1 MRFACF
7 TITIFISINC
17 IGQTPADAVDIID
30 FIKSV
35 RKDTALTD
43 SAKVVKL
50 RRFAPNSIR
59 EYPDSV
65 TSIAEY
71 EIGYLF
77 YLRNAMPDS
86 AITHYIQAYHR
97 TRDNSPETR
106 ELKARAAYYV
116 VRCAIDLNDHNT
128 ARAYLARVLK
138 ITPHRRYQARALKDM
153 ATFYR
158 KNGDYHLAKSCLE
171 QTNQLLAE
179 LQKPEA
185 ANFFTEEVVFGF
197 TSGSHK
203 WIDYTVQK
211 ADSIIVRLEQ
221 WHLDDN
227 IDDRILYTYYQNIA
241 IAYEEMHLLD
251 EAVSIY
257 DRGLQVTTTILQ
269 RADFHNNIGRL
280 LIRQG
285 RFTQATEFLRSALQD
300 YQSVADLPGMAA
312 TYDNLGAV
320 ALYTKQFN
328 LAHLRFD
335 SALAFIVGKPIT
347 NPPTASLL
355 ADVSDSIPVSNSR
368 DLLTILLDKART
380 YNAQYEIEKSQ
391 GLLDSALILHTAC
404 DAIIDRLRG
413 RLGLQESQFDWRRLA
428 RGIYEPAVLCGIDA
442 QNTCAIIE
450 FSDRGKSLV
459 LEEHLSISNSS
470 DPEIQ
475 YKYSRIIKAHSVVDS
490 LTQVIYRNNEKES
503 QSTTARG
510 ELVIQMQEL
519 NDLKSEL
526 CDQFP
531 DLCGRFELL
540 ELCNLDLIQSNLS
553 SNQSLLSYFLTTD
566 TIICLQI
573 NPTGDLTYHFLGSR
587 HLLDSLLSE
596 LAALWQKDVT
606 NLDENQY
613 VIHLDATTHVLSSL
627 YQLLIEPLGELP
639 PRLVIIPD
647 ENLHSLNFD
656 MLLETQPDPG
666 TSLARYPFMVR
677 KHAIT
682 YGHSIK
688 TWMHMEET
696 QPGSH
701 SLVGYIPGFG
711 GSSYS
716 SLEVSRA
723 SLEGLSKFYRYM
735 PRTGT
740 AANRANL
747 SHDSKKANIH
757 FETHAVL
764 NDSISNFSF
773 LLLNDPQGSLDT
785 FFLQE
790 IYQLDLPGSYV
801 AIPNCETHLGE
812 MARGEG
818 VISLAR
824 AFTYAGASSIIT
836 SLWIVKE
843 QPSAR
848 IMTDFY
854 SNMSEGTP
862 KDLAL
867 QEAKL
872 AYIDNARNELQAHP
886 YVWASLIHIGNNKPL
901 KDHRMVWPWLAGGV
915 LAIGIGYLISKRRSI
930 KREHPERAA

>member
-1 MRFACF
+1 MTKANSNGANGQGFCTSELLKMPFSNDSTSLALYYSERGKA
-7 TITIFISINC
+7 IMLLEAIHHNPRSLSASYDSIQELISDLNK
-17 IGQTPADAVDIID
+17 QID
-30 FIKSV
+30 SCRLALFKS
-35 RKDTALTD
+35 K
-43 SAKVVKL
+43 
-50 RRFAPNSIR
+50 PNSPASQHT
-59 EYPDSV
+59 E
-65 TSIAEY
+65 T
-71 EIGYLF
+71 EIL
-77 YLRNAMPDS
+77 
-86 AITHYIQAYHR
+86 
-97 TRDNSPETR
+97 
-106 ELKARAAYYV
+106 
-116 VRCAIDLNDHNT
+116 
-128 ARAYLARVLK
+128 
-138 ITPHRRYQARALKDM
+138 
-153 ATFYR
+153 
-158 KNGDYHLAKSCLE
+158 
-171 QTNQLLAE
+171 QL
-179 LQKPEA
+179 QQA
-185 ANFFTEEVVFGF
+185 ANELASELNSMNPSYSTLFT
-197 TSGSHK
+197 
-203 WIDYTVQK
+203 
-211 ADSIIVRLEQ
+211 
-221 WHLDDN
+221 
-227 IDDRILYTYYQNIA
+227 
-241 IAYEEMHLLD
+241 D
-251 EAVSIY
+251 E
-257 DRGLQVTTTILQ
+257 R
-269 RADFHNNIGRL
+269 
-280 LIRQG
+280 
-285 RFTQATEFLRSALQD
+285 
-300 YQSVADLPGMAA
+300 
-312 TYDNLGAV
+312 
-320 ALYTKQFN
+320 
-328 LAHLRFD
+328 
-335 SALAFIVGKPIT
+335 
-347 NPPTASLL
+347 
-355 ADVSDSIPVSNSR
+355 
-368 DLLTILLDKART
+368 
-380 YNAQYEIEKSQ
+380 
-391 GLLDSALILHTAC
+391 
-404 DAIIDRLRG
+404 
-413 RLGLQESQFDWRRLA
+413 
-428 RGIYEPAVLCGIDA
+428 
-442 QNTCAIIE
+442 
-450 FSDRGKSLV
+450 
-459 LEEHLSISNSS
+459 
-470 DPEIQ
+470 
-475 YKYSRIIKAHSVVDS
+475 
-490 LTQVIYRNNEKES
+490 
-503 QSTTARG
+503 TTAR
-510 ELVIQMQEL
+510 ERIR
-519 NDLKSEL
+519 KK
-526 CDQFP
+526 
-531 DLCGRFELL
+531 
-540 ELCNLDLIQSNLS
+540 LDP
-553 SNQSLLSYFLTTD
+553 NQSLLSYFLTTD

-596 LAALWQKDVT
+596 LTVLWQKDVT

-723 SLEGLSKFYRYM
+723 SLEGLSKFYRYT

-740 AANRANL
+740 AANRTNL
-747 SHDSKKANIH
+747 FHDSKQANIH

-901 KDHRMVWPWLAGGV
+901 KGHRMVWPWLAGGV
-915 LAIGIGYLISKRRSI
+915 LVIGIGYLISKRRSI